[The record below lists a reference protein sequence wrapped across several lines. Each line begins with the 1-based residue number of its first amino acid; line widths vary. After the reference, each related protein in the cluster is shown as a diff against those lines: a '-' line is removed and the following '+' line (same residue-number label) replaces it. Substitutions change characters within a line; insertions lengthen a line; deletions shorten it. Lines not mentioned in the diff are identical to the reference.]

1 MRFDVRKMGV
11 FVLLWVLMVPGLFA
25 LPTEKDQKDQGEF
38 QIENIQVLM
47 ELEHIQVSFLVRDS
61 AGDFIRDLSME
72 DFVIL
77 ENGQPQN
84 IAVLKEQEVPISAVV
99 MLDTSW
105 SIENYIDDALGTAL
119 DFFGGL
125 ELEQAAF
132 VSFSRTPRVILDW
145 KEKPASL
152 SSYFANLKTDGQ
164 TALYD
169 SVIWVTQNVLK
180 ERSGKKLII
189 LITDGIDTMSK
200 ANFEDMIS
208 EARQGGITVYPII
221 YTNRF
226 IQRYRKKLGKRES
239 PIGRSVS
246 REFHKFIVLQNRF
259 VDQTMRFG
267 GRTIFSHEFKDLKKI
282 YTDIIREMKS
292 HYVMFYPSGSEDG
305 ESAREVKMYTRRVPG
320 KIFIEVSQ

>member
-1 MRFDVRKMGV
+1 
-11 FVLLWVLMVPGLFA
+11 MVQGSFGLSNEKD
-25 LPTEKDQKDQGEF
+25 EKDQGDF

-47 ELEHIQVSFLVRDS
+47 KLEHIQVSFLVRDS
-61 AGDFIRDLSME
+61 AGNFIRDLSME

-84 IAVLKEQEVPISAVV
+84 IAVLKEQEIPISVVV

-105 SIENYIDDALGTAL
+105 SIENYLDSALGAAL

-125 ELEQAAF
+125 EQEQAAF
-132 VSFSRTPRVILDW
+132 VSFSGTPRVILDW
-145 KEKPASL
+145 EEKPASL
-152 SSYFANLKTDGQ
+152 SSYFSDLKTDGK

-169 SVIWVTQNVLK
+169 SVIWVAENVLK

-208 EARQGGITVYPII
+208 EARKKGITIYPII

-226 IQRYRKKLGKRES
+226 IQRYREKLGKRES
-239 PIGRSVS
+239 PIGRSIS

-267 GRTIFSHEFKDLKKI
+267 GRTIFSQEFKDLKEI

-292 HYVMFYPSGSEDG
+292 HYVMFYQSGSEDR
-305 ESAREVKMYTRRVPG
+305 ERAREVKMYTRRVPG

>member
-1 MRFDVRKMGV
+1 MRVFILLGV
-11 FVLLWVLMVPGLFA
+11 SLLQGLFA
-25 LPTEKDQKDQGEF
+25 LTAEKDQKDQDEF
-38 QIENIQVLM
+38 QIENIQVHM

-61 AGDFIRDLSME
+61 EGNFIRDLSME

-105 SIENYIDDALGTAL
+105 SIENYLDDALGTAL

-125 ELEQAAF
+125 QQEQAAF
-132 VSFSRTPRVILDW
+132 VSFSGTQRVILDW
-145 KEKPASL
+145 KEKPASV
-152 SSYFANLKTDGQ
+152 SSYFADLKTNGQ

-208 EARQGGITVYPII
+208 EARQEGITIYPII

-239 PIGRSVS
+239 PVGRSIS
-246 REFHKFIVLQNRF
+246 REFHNFIVLQNRF
-259 VDQTMRFG
+259 VDQTLRFG
-267 GRTIFSHEFKDLKKI
+267 GRTIFSQEFKDLKKI
-282 YTDIIREMKS
+282 YTNIIREMKS
-292 HYVMFYPSGSEDG
+292 YYVMFYQSGSEDR
-305 ESAREVKMYTRRVPG
+305 ESAREVKMYTRRLPG

>member
-1 MRFDVRKMGV
+1 MTKRGV
-11 FVLLWVLMVPGLFA
+11 LIILWVSLVQGSFGLSNEKD
-25 LPTEKDQKDQGEF
+25 EKDQGDF

-61 AGDFIRDLSME
+61 AGNFIRDLSME

-84 IAVLKEQEVPISAVV
+84 IAVLKEQEIPISVVV

-105 SIENYIDDALGTAL
+105 SIENYLDSALGTAL

-125 ELEQAAF
+125 EQEQAAF
-132 VSFSRTPRVILDW
+132 VSFSGTPRVILDW
-145 KEKPASL
+145 EEKPASL
-152 SSYFANLKTDGQ
+152 SSYFSDLKTDGQ

-169 SVIWVTQNVLK
+169 SVIWVAENVLK

-208 EARQGGITVYPII
+208 EARKKGITIYPII

-226 IQRYRKKLGKRES
+226 IQRYREKLGKRES
-239 PIGRSVS
+239 PIGRSIS

-267 GRTIFSHEFKDLKKI
+267 GRTIFSQEFKDLKEI
-282 YTDIIREMKS
+282 YTDIIREMKN
-292 HYVMFYPSGSEDG
+292 HYVMFYQSGSEDR
-305 ESAREVKMYTRRVPG
+305 ERAREVKMYTRRVPG

>member
-1 MRFDVRKMGV
+1 MTKRGV
-11 FVLLWVLMVPGLFA
+11 LIVLWVSMVQGSFGLSNEKD
-25 LPTEKDQKDQGEF
+25 EKDQGDF

-47 ELEHIQVSFLVRDS
+47 KLEHIQVSFLVRDS
-61 AGDFIRDLSME
+61 AGNFIRDLSME

-84 IAVLKEQEVPISAVV
+84 IAVLKEQEIPISVVV

-105 SIENYIDDALGTAL
+105 SIENYLDSALGAAL

-125 ELEQAAF
+125 EQEQAAF
-132 VSFSRTPRVILDW
+132 VSFSGTPRVILDW
-145 KEKPASL
+145 EEKPASL
-152 SSYFANLKTDGQ
+152 SSYFSDLKTDGK

-169 SVIWVTQNVLK
+169 SVIWVAENVLK

-208 EARQGGITVYPII
+208 EARKKGITIYPII

-226 IQRYRKKLGKRES
+226 IQRYREKLGKRES
-239 PIGRSVS
+239 PIGRSIS

-267 GRTIFSHEFKDLKKI
+267 GRTIFSQEFKDLKEI
-282 YTDIIREMKS
+282 YPDIIREMKS
-292 HYVMFYPSGSEDG
+292 HYVMFYQSGSEDR
-305 ESAREVKMYTRRVPG
+305 ERAREVKMYTRRVPG

>member
-1 MRFDVRKMGV
+1 MEHRK
-11 FVLLWVLMVPGLFA
+11 LL
-25 LPTEKDQKDQGEF
+25 
-38 QIENIQVLM
+38 
-47 ELEHIQVSFLVRDS
+47 
-61 AGDFIRDLSME
+61 
-72 DFVIL
+72 
-77 ENGQPQN
+77 
-84 IAVLKEQEVPISAVV
+84 
-99 MLDTSW
+99 
-105 SIENYIDDALGTAL
+105 DALGTAL

-125 ELEQAAF
+125 EQEQAAF
-132 VSFSRTPRVILDW
+132 VSFAGTQRVILDW

-152 SSYFANLKTDGQ
+152 STYFADLKTDGQ

-169 SVIWVTQNVLK
+169 SVIWVAQNVLK

-189 LITDGIDTMSK
+189 LITDGIDTISK
-200 ANFEDMIS
+200 ANFEEMIS
-208 EARQGGITVYPII
+208 EARQEGITIYPII

-246 REFHKFIVLQNRF
+246 REFHNFIVLQNRF

-267 GRTIFSHEFKDLKKI
+267 GRTIFSQEFKDLKEI
-282 YTDIIREMKS
+282 YTDIIREMKR
-292 HYVMFYPSGSEDG
+292 HYVMFYQSGSEDR

>member
-1 MRFDVRKMGV
+1 MTKRGV
-11 FVLLWVLMVPGLFA
+11 LIVLWVSMVQGSFGLSNEKD
-25 LPTEKDQKDQGEF
+25 EKDQGDF

-47 ELEHIQVSFLVRDS
+47 KLEHIQVSFLVRDS
-61 AGDFIRDLSME
+61 AGNFIRDLSME

-84 IAVLKEQEVPISAVV
+84 IAVLKEQEIPISVVV

-105 SIENYIDDALGTAL
+105 SIENYLDSALGAAL

-125 ELEQAAF
+125 EQEQAAF
-132 VSFSRTPRVILDW
+132 VSFSGTPRVILDW
-145 KEKPASL
+145 EEKPASL
-152 SSYFANLKTDGQ
+152 SSYFSDLKTDGK

-169 SVIWVTQNVLK
+169 SVIWVAENVLK

-208 EARQGGITVYPII
+208 EARKKGITIYPII

-226 IQRYRKKLGKRES
+226 IQRYREKLGKRES
-239 PIGRSVS
+239 PIGRSIS

-267 GRTIFSHEFKDLKKI
+267 GRTIFSQEFKDLKEI

-292 HYVMFYPSGSEDG
+292 HYVMFYQSGSEDR
-305 ESAREVKMYTRRVPG
+305 ERAREVKMYTRRVPG

>member
-1 MRFDVRKMGV
+1 MRCDVKNGGICI
-11 FVLLWVLMVPGLFA
+11 LLWVSIFQGLLA
-25 LPTEKDQKDQGEF
+25 LPSEKDQKDQGEF
-38 QIENIQVLM
+38 QIENIQVLI
-47 ELEHIQVSFLVRDS
+47 ELEHIQVSFLVRDT
-61 AGDFIRDLSME
+61 AGNFIRDLSME

-77 ENGQPQN
+77 ENGRPQN
-84 IAVLKEQEVPISAVV
+84 IAVLKEQEVPISVVV

-105 SIENYIDDALGTAL
+105 SIEHYLDDALGTAL

-125 ELEQAAF
+125 EQEQAAF
-132 VSFSRTPRVILDW
+132 VSFSGIPRVILDW

-152 SSYFANLKTDGQ
+152 SSYFAKLKTDGQ

-169 SVIWVTQNVLK
+169 SVIWVAQNVLK

-200 ANFEDMIS
+200 ANFEEMIS
-208 EARQGGITVYPII
+208 EARQKGITIYPII

-239 PIGRSVS
+239 PIGRSIS
-246 REFHKFIVLQNRF
+246 REFHNFIVLQNRF

-267 GRTIFSHEFKDLKKI
+267 GRTLFSREFKDLKEI

-292 HYVMFYPSGSEDG
+292 HYVMFYKSGSEDR
-305 ESAREVKMYTRRVPG
+305 ESAREVRMYTRRVPG

>member
-61 AGDFIRDLSME
+61 AGDFIRDLSMK

-105 SIENYIDDALGTAL
+105 SIENYLDDALGTAL

-152 SSYFANLKTDGQ
+152 SSYFADLKTDGQ

-169 SVIWVTQNVLK
+169 SVIWVTHNVLK

-208 EARQGGITVYPII
+208 EARQGGITIYPII

-267 GRTIFSHEFKDLKKI
+267 GRTIFSQEFKDLKKI

-292 HYVMFYPSGSEDG
+292 HYVMFYQSGSEDG
-305 ESAREVKMYTRRVPG
+305 ESAREVKMYTRHVPG

>member
-1 MRFDVRKMGV
+1 MKKMRVFILLGV
-11 FVLLWVLMVPGLFA
+11 SLLQGLFA
-25 LPTEKDQKDQGEF
+25 LTAEKDQKDQDEF
-38 QIENIQVLM
+38 QIENIQVHM

-61 AGDFIRDLSME
+61 EGNFIRDLSME

-105 SIENYIDDALGTAL
+105 SIENYLDDALGTAL

-125 ELEQAAF
+125 QQEQAAF
-132 VSFSRTPRVILDW
+132 VSFSGTQRVILDW
-145 KEKPASL
+145 KEKPASV
-152 SSYFANLKTDGQ
+152 SSYFADLKTNGQ

-208 EARQGGITVYPII
+208 EARQEGITIYPII

-239 PIGRSVS
+239 PVGRSIS
-246 REFHKFIVLQNRF
+246 REFHNFIVLQNRF
-259 VDQTMRFG
+259 VDQTLRFG
-267 GRTIFSHEFKDLKKI
+267 GRTIFSQEFKDLKKI
-282 YTDIIREMKS
+282 YTNIIREMKS
-292 HYVMFYPSGSEDG
+292 YYVMFYQSGSEDR
-305 ESAREVKMYTRRVPG
+305 ESAREVKMYTRRLPG